1 MILAHDCFLNYE
13 QYCCAILSQL
23 TPAKNIATSLIHKEL
38 LSNLFHNILAFNFLL
53 NKVISHTI
61 LENIHFRKCFAV
73 DVKLIAGGV
82 DIDLDTSNYAIIVC
96 VSV

>member
-1 MILAHDCFLNYE
+1 MSLNTYLNSDRQGLNEISAAVSADAATGRGGVSALLEFSNNFFFFFFLK
-13 QYCCAILSQL
+13 
-23 TPAKNIATSLIHKEL
+23 PSL
-38 LSNLFHNILAFNFLL
+38 
-53 NKVISHTI
+53 ISHTI